1 MADKSTRQPKAG
13 RPAGTGPA
21 GIAPAGIGPAGDREI
36 LYGIHT
42 VEAALQNPQRC
53 ILRLLATANAARR
66 LAPVLASAGVEPEIV
81 APRDLDRLADPGA
94 VHQGV
99 LVEARPLEELRLDQ
113 IARNATVVLLDQV
126 TDPHNVGAIMR
137 SAAGFAASAV
147 VTTARHSP
155 QATAVLA
162 KAASGAVEWV
172 PFVKVTNLARALDEL
187 KGYGFTVVG
196 LDSEADL
203 PIEQVRA
210 PRPIA
215 LVLGAEGKGLRR
227 LTRERCDLMVRLD
240 LPGPIKSLN
249 VSNAAA
255 LALYA
260 LHTRT

>member
-1 MADKSTRQPKAG
+1 MADKSPHPAVR
-13 RPAGTGPA
+13 RPAAP
-21 GIAPAGIGPAGDREI
+21 IAAGDSER

-42 VEAALQNPQRC
+42 VEAALKNPERR

-66 LAPVLASAGVEPEIV
+66 LAPILTSAGIEPEIV
-81 APRDLDRLADPGA
+81 PPRTLDALADPGA

-99 LVEARPLEELRLDQ
+99 LAHARPLPELRLDQ
-113 IARNATVVLLDQV
+113 IDRRATVIVLDQV

-137 SAAGFAASAV
+137 SAAAFAAAAV

-155 QATAVLA
+155 QASSVLA

-172 PFVKVTNLARALDEL
+172 PFVKVTNLARALEEL
-187 KGYGFTVVG
+187 KAYGFTVLG
-196 LDSEADL
+196 LDGEATL
-203 PIEQVRA
+203 PIEQA
-210 PRPIA
+210 PAPEPVA

-227 LTRERCDLMVRLD
+227 LTRELCDHLVRLD

-249 VSNAAA
+249 VSNASA

-260 LHTRT
+260 LNRRG